1 MKIIDAH
8 WELRNLGLSTQ
19 EVEIESEDTL
29 EEVKQALSS
38 LTANYQVVKVPVA
51 DLNLSSLL
59 SSYGFSFAEAM
70 IRVSHSLKE
79 LSCSSLIKRISDQ
92 ITFEEMSNDETEI
105 MHQQIKNGMFQT
117 DRVILDP
124 IFSPSQ
130 AANRYI
136 LWMKDEK
143 ERGSVLY
150 TYKYK
155 GQPVGFS
162 CMREINPQV
171 YYPVLGGIYSQGKA
185 LPFGSAIIYKQLE
198 IAKRLGGKQ
207 LVTYISTNNPGVIR
221 AYSQLGYVFEDI
233 KYVFVK
239 HFSIKDV

>member
-79 LSCSSLIKRISDQ
+79 LSCSSLLKSRSAWI
-92 ITFEEMSNDETEI
+92 
-105 MHQQIKNGMFQT
+105 
-117 DRVILDP
+117 
-124 IFSPSQ
+124 
-130 AANRYI
+130 
-136 LWMKDEK
+136 
-143 ERGSVLY
+143 
-150 TYKYK
+150 
-155 GQPVGFS
+155 
-162 CMREINPQV
+162 
-171 YYPVLGGIYSQGKA
+171 SQG
-185 LPFGSAIIYKQLE
+185 
-198 IAKRLGGKQ
+198 
-207 LVTYISTNNPGVIR
+207 
-221 AYSQLGYVFEDI
+221 
-233 KYVFVK
+233 
-239 HFSIKDV
+239 